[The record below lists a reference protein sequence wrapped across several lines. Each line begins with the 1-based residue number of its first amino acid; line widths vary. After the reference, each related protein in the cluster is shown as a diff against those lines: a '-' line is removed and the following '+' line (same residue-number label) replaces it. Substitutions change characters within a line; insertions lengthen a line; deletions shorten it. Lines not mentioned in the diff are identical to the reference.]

1 MDHSSLEYKLA
12 RVEERIK
19 TLEKIV
25 VISTETQAAIW
36 KHVPSEL
43 DKSRDIIFQLL
54 EGSQN
59 ITIPSQTQSLTRYVD
74 SPQGSVETSR
84 DVQSFIQTSYGVQSS
99 IETSYGIES
108 SNNTSHSIESFNQ
121 ARQKAEI
128 EEMKAELLEK
138 TEEMKAEFHEK
149 TEEMK
154 AKLLEKTEEYNR
166 VRNLLEDE
174 RKKSRVLVGTLRDIQ
189 GNIRV
194 LCRIRPPGKDTPAED
209 LVDFGPQEN
218 GEFSLHWGKMT
229 IPTTRTN
236 YKGDTIQ
243 DTPKTYDFERIFGS
257 SDTNEDVF
265 EHISDLVE
273 SSMEGQRIIMFAY
286 GQTGAGKTFTL
297 SHKGPDVRQ
306 NGVIPRSLDLLFETK
321 QKLAEDFDYT
331 ISVSI
336 QEIYQNRSHD
346 LLGAVEAKKR
356 EGEVRLNSVRKQQ
369 LHSREEAMSVID
381 AALEYR
387 VVSTTDMNAASSR
400 SHLIL
405 SFEILR
411 RSRGNVREVKAGVLN
426 IVDLAGS
433 ERPNAMG
440 LTDNLRKEGIKIN
453 KSLMSLTRLIN
464 CIATGEPVVYDTE
477 LVRALRP
484 ALSHQTKVVM
494 FVMISPLKK
503 DQDVSFQTLER
514 GREASAAKMASADLS
529 GKPAAG
535 GTSSSKGTSSTRG
548 DSPSR
553 GGSSKRGDSP
563 SRGGSSTRGNTT
575 PRGTLSSRGSQGRGR
590 K

>member
-59 ITIPSQTQSLTRYVD
+59 ITIPSQTQSLTRYID

-108 SNNTSHSIESFNQ
+108 SNNTSHSIESSNQ

-265 EHISDLVE
+265 EHICDLVE

-297 SHKGPDVRQ
+297 SHKGPDIKQ

-336 QEIYQNRSHD
+336 QEIYQNRTHD

-356 EGEVRLNSVRKQQ
+356 EGEVRLNSIRKQQ

-553 GGSSKRGDSP
+553 GGSS
-563 SRGGSSTRGNTT
+563 TRGNTT
-575 PRGTLSSRGSQGRGR
+575 SRGTLSSRGSQGRGR